1 MPFKNNAFWP
11 RYPLLRILLPF
22 LVGISLSELIPQSY
36 ALYALIGCGLL
47 FVGSFC
53 LPKRYMPLCV
63 YLKSCTILC
72 IWLLVGIIIHQIQYT
87 IPAEKAKSQLDEE
100 PDCLIVTILEAPQ
113 KRKNSL
119 RTIIELNWKLKNQVY
134 TNTSGK
140 CWLYFPKEDKYN
152 FLPGT
157 ELIITKAPAAIPIN
171 HNPGSFNFQLYSKR
185 QQIYA
190 SIYIRDKDFRL
201 LQAPS
206 SDSWRLMLHHCRQ
219 YVLQQLA
226 TYITNKESLG
236 IAQALLIGY
245 RAELDREILQAYSD
259 TGLVHIIAISGMH
272 LGMIYGLCMFLLTW
286 MNQLSLKWL
295 KTIVILLIIWGF
307 TLITGAGPSITR
319 AAVMFSC
326 LLLGNML
333 QQKTEP
339 INNLAAAALLLL
351 LYDPN
356 MLYDVG
362 FQLSFAAVL
371 SIMLF
376 YPLIF
381 RWFWCSNQFVKYLW
395 SLIAVTIAAQIL
407 TTPIAIYH
415 FHQFPNYFLFANLTA
430 IPLSGIILYAE
441 IVLIIT
447 AQWKTTAQP
456 LGKCIDDCIQ
466 FMNTITEQIA
476 ELPGALTDHINLSI
490 PILVLI
496 YLLIT
501 SAAAWLIWKR
511 ATYRWAS
518 IVSLCSMLALHS
530 IHQRNYQQQFQLVV
544 CNLPKTGL
552 AMITEG
558 RHFALIGDSVIWQDA
573 QLYQQYVRPIRT
585 HYQVKPGKLSSVKWE
600 HNLLSSSTKSVVF
613 MHQANLSNPPARP
626 QKIDALIITGNPKLY
641 IKDLVQVFSPEV
653 IVFDSSNPQWKINYW
668 KKDCDKL
675 HLRHHSVPEKGAFV
689 MDL

>member
-1 MPFKNNAFWP
+1 MPFKNHAFWP

-22 LVGISLSELIPQSY
+22 LAGISLSAFITLSH
-36 ALYALIGCGLL
+36 ALYALMGFGLL
-47 FVGSFC
+47 LAGSFC
-53 LPKRYMPLCV
+53 LPNRYITLGA
-63 YLKSCTILC
+63 YLKSSTILC
-72 IWLLVGIIIHQIQYT
+72 IWLVFGTLVYHLQHT
-87 IPAEKAKSQLDEE
+87 TPEEKAQKQLATK
-100 PDCLIVTILEAPQ
+100 PDYLIATILEAPQ

-119 RTIIELNWKLKNQVY
+119 RTIIELNWKLNNQVY
-134 TNTSGK
+134 TSALGK
-140 CWLYFPKEDKYN
+140 CWLYFPKEDTYN
-152 FLPGT
+152 FPPGT
-157 ELIITKAPAAIPIN
+157 QLIIRKTPVAIPNN
-171 HNPGSFNFQLYSKR
+171 HNPGSFNFQLYSNR
-185 QQIYA
+185 QQIYY
-190 SIYIRDKDFRL
+190 SIYLTDKDFRV
-201 LQAPS
+201 LQKPMPN
-206 SDSWRLMLHHCRQ
+206 SWRLVLHQCRQ

-226 TYITNKESLG
+226 NYINNKESLG

-272 LGMIYGLCMFLLTW
+272 LGMIYGLCMFLFAW
-286 MNQLSLKWL
+286 MDRLSLKWL
-295 KTIVILLIIWGF
+295 KTIIILLIIWGF

-371 SIMLF
+371 SIMIF

-381 RWFWCSNQFVKYLW
+381 RWFWCSNQFIKYLW
-395 SLIAVTIAAQIL
+395 SLIAVTLAAQIL

-415 FHQFPNYFLFANLTA
+415 FHQFPNYFLFANLIA
-430 IPLSGIILYAE
+430 IPLSGLILYAE

-447 AQWKTTAQP
+447 AQWKMIAQL
-456 LGKCIDDCIQ
+456 LGKRIDDCIQ
-466 FMNTITEQIA
+466 LMNTITEKIA
-476 ELPGALTDHINLSI
+476 GLPGALTDHINLSI
-490 PILVLI
+490 PMLILI
-496 YLLIT
+496 YLFIT
-501 SAAAWLIWKR
+501 STTAWLLYKK
-511 ATYRWAS
+511 AAYRWATILSLSS
-518 IVSLCSMLALHS
+518 ILILHS
-530 IHQRNYQQQFQLVV
+530 INQRKYEQQFQLIV

-558 RHFALIGDSVIWQDA
+558 RQFAVIGDSAIWRDA

-585 HYQVKPGKLSSVKWE
+585 HFQVKPGKISSVKWE

-626 QKIDALIITGNPKLY
+626 QKIDALVITGNPKLY
-641 IKDLVQVFSPEV
+641 IKDIVQTFSPEV
-653 IVFDSSNPQWKINYW
+653 IVFDSSNPEWKINYW